1 MDNVSRHTG
10 AGVNLQLKAPIKE
23 RVEQVIRLDSSTSNK
38 EIEYEAILAGVD
50 LTQSVSSEK
59 LLIRSD
65 SQLVVGQVN
74 GEYEMRDQHMARYVR
89 LVKQRLGIFTTW
101 KLEHIPRDS
110 NERVDALAVVAASI
124 PIKEIVFLLIYYQL
138 VLSITNDRV
147 SQIDEARPSWM
158 THIMHYLSSGELPDN
173 KVETHKVQ
181 VQAARFSLVNRQ
193 LYKWSLDGSYLKCL
207 TNQ

>member
-74 GEYEMRDQHMARYVR
+74 GEYEMRD
-89 LVKQRLGIFTTW
+89 
-101 KLEHIPRDS
+101 
-110 NERVDALAVVAASI
+110 
-124 PIKEIVFLLIYYQL
+124 
-138 VLSITNDRV
+138 
-147 SQIDEARPSWM
+147 
-158 THIMHYLSSGELPDN
+158 
-173 KVETHKVQ
+173 
-181 VQAARFSLVNRQ
+181 
-193 LYKWSLDGSYLKCL
+193 
-207 TNQ
+207 